1 MNSYFPTSIAAIHAL
16 IYTFIHTLLVVTASS
31 NSKKSEESSKLFKMI
46 DGFLSRLAAGTLIS
60 IDPDEMPIGNARV
73 QINKYDSLAR
83 CIFVEGL
90 VKSLLVK
97 DVQLCKYI
105 MENFIG
111 VSLCNIVNLNIK
123 LV

>member
-1 MNSYFPTSIAAIHAL
+1 VTAIHAL
-16 IYTFIHTLLVVTASS
+16 IYTFIHTLVVTSSS
-31 NSKKSEESSKLFKMI
+31 NSKKSEESSKLFKMV

-83 CIFVEGL
+83 CVFVEGL
-90 VKSLLVK
+90 VKCLLVK
-97 DVQLCKYI
+97 DVKLCKYI

-111 VSLCNIVNLNIK
+111 VSFV
-123 LV
+123 

>member
-1 MNSYFPTSIAAIHAL
+1 MNSYFPTSVAAIHSL
-16 IYTFIHTLLVVTASS
+16 IYTFIHTLVVTASS
-31 NSKKSEESSKLFKMI
+31 NLKSEESNKLFKMV

-60 IDPDEMPIGNARV
+60 IDPDEMTIGNARV

-90 VKSLLVK
+90 VKCLLVK

-105 MENFIG
+105 MENLIG

-123 LV
+123 LA